1 MTSLNEAQR
10 RKIFEKV
17 VATTAAKFADPSM
30 NGVDWS
36 RVAKEAEG
44 SIVSSADLDEFER
57 RVNEMLQRL
66 GTSHIG
72 FFQGV
77 RPKSPG
83 RIAIAA
89 TFLKAETNDG
99 TRWMFQ
105 DVHPGGLAANA
116 GIEPGDVLLQ
126 LNNQEIVP
134 PGAATFSLGSDHE
147 AVVRKRDASTAT
159 VTLSVPG
166 SQSKKRP
173 LIVPDQVVTSRRLN
187 GTTGYVRV
195 SMFPGML
202 GIDVARDMSAAVS
215 ALATEKLVV
224 DLRGNTGGG
233 IGCLRLMSLLCPDKR
248 GAGYSL
254 GRSQIE
260 NRTAKEALPVFDK
273 IPSSQWGVIP
283 LIVKFGLAGRSV
295 AVSSEGLGAAP
306 HHGRV
311 AILVNEHSASASE
324 MVAAF
329 ASEYG
334 LARLVGTKTPGK
346 LVAASSFKVGHG
358 YRVALP
364 VGAYYTW
371 LGTKLEG
378 RGVAPDIPESVTAQD
393 LVEGQDR
400 QLMRGLEILS

>member
-1 MTSLNEAQR
+1 MAPLNELQR
-10 RKIFEKV
+10 REIFRKV
-17 VATTAAKFADPSM
+17 VSTTAAKFADPNM
-30 NGVDWS
+30 NGVDWA
-36 RVAKEAEG
+36 RVAGEAEE
-44 SIVSSADLDEFER
+44 SIVSSTDPDEFER

-72 FFQGV
+72 FFQGA

-89 TFLKAETNDG
+89 TFLKAETIDG
-99 TRWMFQ
+99 PRWMFQ

-116 GIEPGDVLLQ
+116 GIEPGDVLLKVDG
-126 LNNQEIVP
+126 QEVLP
-134 PGAATFSLGSDHE
+134 PGVATFSLGADHE
-147 AVVRKRDASTAT
+147 AIIRKRDGSTAT
-159 VTLSVPG
+159 VRLSVPE

-187 GTTGYVRV
+187 GTTGYIRV

-260 NRTAKEALPVFDK
+260 KRTAKDALPVFDK

-283 LIVKFGLAGRSV
+283 LILKFGLAGRSV
-295 AVSSEGLGAAP
+295 AVSSEGLGIAP

-311 AILVNEHSASASE
+311 AMLLNEHSASASE

-346 LVAASSFKVGHG
+346 LVAASSFKVGLG

-378 RGVAPDIPESVTAQD
+378 RGVAPDIQESALAED
-393 LVEGQDR
+393 LMDGRDVA
-400 QLMRGLEILS
+400 LAKALEVLG

>member
-72 FFQGV
+72 FFQGA

-116 GIEPGDVLLQ
+116 RIEPGDVLLQ

-134 PGAATFSLGSDHE
+134 PGAATFSLGTNHQ
-147 AVVRKRDASTAT
+147 AVIRKRDGSTAT
-159 VTLSVPG
+159 VTLSVPE

-173 LIVPDQVVTSRRLN
+173 LIIPNQVVTSRRLN

-260 NRTAKEALPVFDK
+260 KRTAKEALPVFDK

-311 AILVNEHSASASE
+311 AMLVNEHSASASE

-334 LARLVGTKTPGK
+334 LAHLVGTKTPGK

-371 LGTKLEG
+371 KGTKLEG
-378 RGVAPDIPESVTAQD
+378 RGVTPDIQETTGAKD
-393 LVEGQDR
+393 LLDGRDTLLAKALAV
-400 QLMRGLEILS
+400 LS